1 MLKNVAKYGWI
12 VVFASQ
18 AAFADQGVVVIGSFI
33 DRDIAQDAIRRVR
46 ETLSL
51 DATILEAEVDSRQW
65 FRVVIEAPDS
75 RVMVS
80 HLRENGFPGTWFLP
94 RPLPLQQRQA
104 PTVAQTPTETL
115 PVAEP
120 VAEDVQGPLVRIDS
134 AATNV
139 GSATYPAALPVPALT
154 QTRTKVESTSHEE
167 LIKPIEVLPTGPVLD
182 DPVFGINAGIGSW
195 QQTFSGD
202 ITSGITQVDV
212 EDDLALE
219 DENNNIFYLALEHGV
234 PVLPNIRVQHAKVAV
249 SGNSTLTRTIGFN
262 GTIFN
267 LDDAVATDV
276 ELNQTGLVLYY
287 EVLDNVISLDIGMGA
302 RQVEGFFE
310 IATTLEVA
318 RAEFDGV
325 LPLLY
330 GKVRADLPLTGLW
343 LGAEV
348 QGLGYDGNRLI
359 DANVQVGWKSPLG
372 LGVEGGWRIFQLDL
386 VDFDDVSS
394 GSLDISGPYFA
405 LNYHF

>member
-12 VVFASQ
+12 LVFASQ

-33 DRDIAQDAIRRVR
+33 DRDFAQDAIRRVR
-46 ETLSL
+46 ETMSL
-51 DATILEAEVDSRQW
+51 DATILEAEVDSRRW
-65 FRVVIEAPDS
+65 YRVVIEAPDS
-75 RVMVS
+75 RGMVS
-80 HLRENGFPGTWFLP
+80 HLRENGFPSTWFLP
-94 RPLPLQQRQA
+94 RPRPQQLRQA
-104 PTVAQTPTETL
+104 PTLAQKSTETL

-120 VAEDVQGPLVRIDS
+120 ASEGVQLGGPLVRIDS

-154 QTRTKVESTSHEE
+154 QTRTKAESISHEE
-167 LIKPIEVLPTGPVLD
+167 LIKPIEVSPTGN
-182 DPVFGINAGIGSW
+182 PVFGINAGIGSW

-202 ITSGITQVDV
+202 ITSGITQVNV

-219 DENNNIFYLALEHGV
+219 DESNNIFYLALEHGV

-267 LDDAVATDV
+267 VTDAVATDV
-276 ELNQTGLVLYY
+276 ELNQTDLVLYY
-287 EVLDNVISLDIGMGA
+287 EVFDNIISLDIGMGA

-359 DANVQVGWKSPLG
+359 DAIVQVGWESPFG
-372 LGVEGGWRIFQLDL
+372 LGVEGGWRMYQLEL
-386 VDFDDVSS
+386 VDFDDISS

>member
-1 MLKNVAKYGWI
+1 MLKNVAKYCGII
-12 VVFASQ
+12 V
-18 AAFADQGVVVIGSFI
+18 
-33 DRDIAQDAIRRVR
+33 
-46 ETLSL
+46 LL
-51 DATILEAEVDSRQW
+51 L
-65 FRVVIEAPDS
+65 
-75 RVMVS
+75 
-80 HLRENGFPGTWFLP
+80 
-94 RPLPLQQRQA
+94 
-104 PTVAQTPTETL
+104 
-115 PVAEP
+115 
-120 VAEDVQGPLVRIDS
+120 
-134 AATNV
+134 
-139 GSATYPAALPVPALT
+139 
-154 QTRTKVESTSHEE
+154 
-167 LIKPIEVLPTGPVLD
+167 TGPVYGD
-182 DPVFGINAGIGSW
+182 TVFGIYAGAGSW
-195 QQTFSGD
+195 QQSFSGD
-202 ITSGITQVDV
+202 VTSGITQVDV

-234 PVLPNIRVQHAKVAV
+234 PVLPNIRVQQAKVAV
-249 SGNSTLTRTIGFN
+249 SGNSTLTRNISFN

-359 DANVQVGWKSPLG
+359 DANVQVGWESPLG
-372 LGVEGGWRIFQLDL
+372 LGVEGGWRIFQLEL